1 MQYCIL
7 IYFKLKENKQ
17 ANKQANREDTD
28 NDNVYDVCKTIDK
41 THATTKPNLKWQ
53 TH

>member
-17 ANKQANREDTD
+17 ANKEDTD
-28 NDNVYDVCKTIDK
+28 NDDLYDVRKTIDK
-41 THATTKPNLKWQ
+41 THATTKPNLKWR